1 MVVLDNRIVLDYLL
15 GQPGGICAMASITCY
30 TWIDTSMEGETLLHK
45 ITEQASWLKRV
56 TPSLGSFFSIFCDSF
71 VYSGLWL

>member
-1 MVVLDNRIVLDYLL
+1 MVVLDSRIVLDYLL

-56 TPSLGSFFSIFCDSF
+56 TPSLGSFFSIFCDWF
-71 VYSGLWL
+71 VDSGLWL